1 MLYILVTYD
10 RTIDFVASVVFI
22 SSLLFKIVFS
32 EVVVIF
38 VTNSKGL
45 VVVEVVR
52 HSSGEIASWS
62 AISIIKGICL
72 TV

>member
-1 MLYILVTYD
+1 MLYILATYD

-22 SSLLFKIVFS
+22 SSLLFKIVCS
-32 EVVVIF
+32 EVVAIF

-52 HSSGEIASWS
+52 HSSGEITSWS
-62 AISIIKGICL
+62 SISIIKGICL

>member
-1 MLYILVTYD
+1 MLYILVTCD
-10 RTIDFVASVVFI
+10 RTIDFAASVVFI
-22 SSLLFKIVFS
+22 AALSFKIVCS

-45 VVVEVVR
+45 AVVDVVR
-52 HSSGEIASWS
+52 HSSGEITSWS
-62 AISIIKGICL
+62 SVSVIKGTCL